1 MAITRFLNRLKPI
14 KPYPPLA
21 PREQPLCIIG
31 DIHGC
36 ADLLDELVLQI
47 CTQGSVQGMRVVL
60 VGDLIDRG
68 PDSAGVLARV
78 RDWCAKPAPFAEVIC
93 LMGNHEAMM
102 LDFLAEPTLHG
113 PRWLAHGGD
122 TTLQSFGLSPYQR
135 SNLED
140 PTSAGSSLITLRD
153 GLRQAMPEG
162 LEDWL
167 TALPLLWQDQDL
179 VVTHAGA
186 DPARPIIHQL
196 PKDLLWGH
204 LDFRSRQRQDGLWVA
219 HGHVITRHPT
229 AQGGRIAVDTGAWR
243 TGRLTAALLDQD
255 GLHFVETTASK

>member
-1 MAITRFLNRLKPI
+1 MAIARFLNRLKPI

-31 DIHGC
+31 DIHGR

-135 SNLED
+135 SEQGTPD
-140 PTSAGSSLITLRD
+140 ARLIGLRD
-153 GLRQAMPEG
+153 ALREMLPSG
-162 LEDWL
+162 LEAWL
-167 TALPLLWQDQDL
+167 QDLPQLWQEQAL
-179 VVTHAGA
+179 VISHAGA
-186 DPARPIIHQL
+186 NPARAISQQTV
-196 PKDLLWGH
+196 KSLLWGH
-204 LDFRSRQRQDGLWVA
+204 PSFHSHQRQDGIWIA
-219 HGHVITRHPT
+219 HGHVITPEPT
-229 AQGGRIAVDTGAWR
+229 AQAGRIAIDTGAWR
-243 TGRLTAALLDQD
+243 TGRLTAALLDKN
-255 GLHFVETTASK
+255 GLRFMDTSAPK